1 MIHWDNFQPGMAY
14 VALSRCESMED
25 VKIAGKFDITQI
37 KASPRA
43 LEAKQEIDE
52 IDSNRRQAEQLNR
65 ENNFI
70 VSYLNVQKGLNV
82 KELDVQHD
90 DILTSSDVFGIGE
103 TCLEENDKVHFS
115 GYSGVFENVR
125 NGQGTSAFIKD
136 GLEFDAQT
144 FSSDKISAIYLKS
157 DMVDIIFLYIS
168 KNYSWNELKPVLNG
182 WINNKRSVA
191 ILGDVNWQFDTST
204 TDMGTYLL
212 NELKFR
218 QLIEDPT
225 HDSGHIIDHIYI
237 NEKLWQEN
245 PTITQI
251 SVNYSDHDLI
261 QLKIPLL

>member
-1 MIHWDNFQPGMAY
+1 MAY

-52 IDSNRRQAEQLNR
+52 IDSNRRQAEQLDK

-90 DILTSSDVFGIGE
+90 DILTSSDIFGIGE
-103 TCLEENDKVHFS
+103 TCLEKKDQVHYN
-115 GYSGVFENVR
+115 GYDSYFENVR
-125 NGQGTSAFIKD
+125 NGQGLAAFTKQ
-136 GLEFDAQT
+136 GLEFDVKQY
-144 FSSDKISAIYLKS
+144 SSDKISAIFMKS
-157 DMVDIIFLYIS
+157 EMVDIIFLYIS
-168 KNYSWNELKPVLNG
+168 KNYSWEELENVLND
-182 WINNKRSVA
+182 WINNERCVA
-191 ILGDVNWQFDTST
+191 ILGDMNWHYETGT
-204 TDMGTYLL
+204 TRMGNYLL
-212 NELKFR
+212 NVLKFR
-218 QLIEDPT
+218 QLVDEPT
-225 HDSGHIIDHIYI
+225 HDSGHILDHIYI